1 MANKKENS
9 SSSSE
14 KHSKETMYQRLK
26 RLSKEFHQQTGTPM
40 FSWSEAIISENT
52 KKDME
57 EETLIYLVLLQ
68 TTNVEK
74 CIAVLCKYSEYHKLG
89 YNILAYV
96 NDSRNGSN
104 KATKDVRDEVLN
116 RLQDDDVFVMVVECN
131 NAAWYMS
138 KEDSSWLKQYI

>member
-14 KHSKETMYQRLK
+14 KHSNETMYQRLK
-26 RLSKEFHQQTGTPM
+26 RISKEFQQQTGTPM
-40 FSWSEAIISENT
+40 FSWSETIISENT
-52 KKDME
+52 KKEME
-57 EETLIYLVLLQ
+57 KESLLYLVLLQ
-68 TTNVEK
+68 TANVEE

-96 NDSRNGSN
+96 NDSRDGS
-104 KATKDVRDEVLN
+104 KKSTQEVRDEVQK

-131 NAAWYMS
+131 NAAWYMP
-138 KEDSSWLKQYI
+138 KEDSRWLKQYI

>member
-26 RLSKEFHQQTGTPM
+26 RLSKEFQQQTGTPM

-74 CIAVLCKYSEYHKLG
+74 CIDVLCKYSEYHKLG

>member
-26 RLSKEFHQQTGTPM
+26 RLSKEFQQQTGTPM

-68 TTNVEK
+68 TTNMEK
-74 CIAVLCKYSEYHKLG
+74 CIDVLCKYSEYHKLG

>member
-26 RLSKEFHQQTGTPM
+26 RLSKEFQQQTVTPM

-68 TTNVEK
+68 TTNMEK
-74 CIAVLCKYSEYHKLG
+74 CIDVLCKYSEYHKLG